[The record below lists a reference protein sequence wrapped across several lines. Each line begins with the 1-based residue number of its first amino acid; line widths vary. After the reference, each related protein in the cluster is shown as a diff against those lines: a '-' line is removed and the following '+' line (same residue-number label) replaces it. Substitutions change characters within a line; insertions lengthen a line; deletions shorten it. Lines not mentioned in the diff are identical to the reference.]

1 MTLPPHH
8 KTSAT
13 LADGRE
19 IHFYDDQAGR
29 RREVVDTRAL
39 PPVES
44 GSELRWDP
52 TVEEWVVMAA
62 HRKARPADAA
72 AHCPLCPSTPG
83 AATEIPAHDYDVA
96 VFENRYP
103 ALRSTDGGPGDPGA
117 ALAMP
122 AGGRC
127 EVMAFGSE
135 HETSLARMTEQRVR
149 TVIEAWADRTREL
162 NALPEVEQVVCFEN
176 RGSEIGAT
184 LAHPHGQIYA
194 YPFVP
199 SRFER
204 MQRAARHAHA
214 RGTGCVFCSVL
225 KTELAAGHRIVA
237 RSRHWTSFVPHAA
250 RWPYEVHLYANRHVP
265 DLAALTEEERADL
278 TGSYRSLLRRFETVA
293 EAPLPYMALWIQAP
307 ARGERELGHLHAQV
321 FSDRATPLKPKRLAA
336 GELGAGTFISEVE
349 PERAAAA
356 LRAAETWPAAPEF
369 AGELVGVAA
378 R

>member
-1 MTLPPHH
+1 MTLPH

-19 IHFYDDQAGR
+19 IHFYDDVAGR
-29 RREVVDTRAL
+29 EHKAVDTRVL

-52 TVEEWVVMAA
+52 TTEEWVVMAA
-62 HRKARPADAA
+62 HRKARTADTTAQ
-72 AHCPLCPSTPG
+72 CPLCPSSDA
-83 AATEIPAHDYDVA
+83 AATEIPAGDYDVA

-103 ALRSTDGGPGDPGA
+103 ALRGAGSDPHPGSTS
-117 ALAMP
+117 LTVP

-127 EVMAFGSE
+127 EVMVFGSE
-135 HETSLARMTEQRVR
+135 HETSLARMPEQRVR
-149 TVIEAWADRTREL
+149 TVIEAWADRTRVL
-162 NALPEVEQVVCFEN
+162 NALPDVEQVVCFEN
-176 RGSEIGAT
+176 RGNEIGAT

-194 YPFVP
+194 YPFMP

-214 RGTGCVFCSVL
+214 RGAGCVFCSVL
-225 KTELAAGHRIVA
+225 ETELSAGHRIVA
-237 RSRHWTSFVPHAA
+237 RSPHWTAFVPHAA

-265 DLAALTEEERADL
+265 DLAALTAEERADL
-278 TGSYRSLLRRFETVA
+278 ADSYRSLLRRFETVT

-307 ARGERELGHLHAQV
+307 ARGERDHSHLHAQV

-349 PERAAAA
+349 PEQAAAA
-356 LRAAETWPAAPEF
+356 LRAAETWTAAGP
-369 AGELVGVAA
+369 LAA
-378 R
+378 

>member
-1 MTLPPHH
+1 MTQPRHH
-8 KTSAT
+8 KTTAA

-19 IHFYDDQAGR
+19 IHFYDDEAGR
-29 RREVVDTRAL
+29 RREVADTRAL

-62 HRKARPADAA
+62 HRKARPTDSA
-72 AHCPLCPSTPG
+72 AHCPLCPSMPG

-103 ALRSTDGGPGDPGA
+103 ALRSADPGTGDPGS
-117 ALAMP
+117 ALAVP

-127 EVMAFGSE
+127 EVMVFGSE
-135 HETSLARMTEQRVR
+135 HDTSLARMSERRVR
-149 TVIEAWADRTREL
+149 TVVEAWADRTQVL
-162 NALPEVEQVVCFEN
+162 NALPDVEQVVCFEN

-204 MQRAARHAHA
+204 MQRAARHSRA

-225 KTELAAGHRIVA
+225 ENELAAGHRIVE
-237 RSRHWTSFVPHAA
+237 RTRHWTSFVPHAA

-278 TGSYRSLLRRFETVA
+278 AASYRSLLGRFEAVA

-356 LRAAETWPAAPEF
+356 LRAADTRPRTGEF
-369 AGELVGVAA
+369 AGVGAP
-378 R
+378 

>member
-1 MTLPPHH
+1 MPLPHR
-8 KTSAT
+8 TSTT

-19 IHFYDDQAGR
+19 IHFYDDVAGPER
-29 RREVVDTRAL
+29 KVVDTRVL

-44 GSELRWDP
+44 GAELRWDP
-52 TVEEWVVMAA
+52 TTEEWVVMAA
-62 HRKARPADAA
+62 HRRSRSAHTAA
-72 AHCPLCPSTPG
+72 PCPLCPSTDG
-83 AATEIPAHDYDVA
+83 SATEIPTGDYDVA

-103 ALRSTDGGPGDPGA
+103 ALRGA
-117 ALAMP
+117 DSGQRHEGTSLTLP

-127 EVMAFGSE
+127 EVMVFGSE
-135 HETSLARMTEQRVR
+135 HDTSLAQLSEQRVR
-149 TVIEAWADRTREL
+149 TVIEAWADRTTAL
-162 NALPEVEQVVCFEN
+162 NALPDVEQVVCFEN

-194 YPFVP
+194 YPFMP

-204 MQRAARHAHA
+204 MQRASRHAHA

-225 KTELAAGHRIVA
+225 ATELTAGHRVVA
-237 RSRHWTSFVPHAA
+237 RSPHWTAFVPHAA

-265 DLAALTEEERADL
+265 DLAALTAEERADL
-278 TGSYRSLLRRFETVA
+278 AAAYRSLLRRFETVA

-307 ARGERELGHLHAQV
+307 ARGERTHSHLHAQI

-349 PERAAAA
+349 PEQAAAA
-356 LRAAETWPAAPEF
+356 LRAADTWTPATP
-369 AGELVGVAA
+369 VPDQPTTAA
-378 R
+378 